1 MACPNVYCPKTEK
14 AECLLQ
20 MPHYAK
26 QALTFVDRQEQY
38 IRPIGLS
45 SVGKILDKFFRQFYW
60 PD

>member
-1 MACPNVYCPKTEK
+1 MFTARKQKKPN
-14 AECLLQ
+14 ALQ

-45 SVGKILDKFFRQFYW
+45 SGGKILDKFFRQFYW